1 MIYSYMSNHKVLSFS
16 SYDEALPLLEQA
28 LLLSIREPKPTSK
41 PLIQFLQKL
50 KPPRPYI
57 ILSHEATSAS
67 DLQFLVNH
75 FNIYRIL
82 PLGLSNKELQEIA
95 SQAFKICGN
104 PSHMQE
110 YDRKN
115 MEGYDRKNME
125 GDKQDK
131 NQSTE
136 RQLLESARLAELG
149 ILASSIAHEIRNPL
163 GALATF
169 ISLITKVDSSKQA
182 HHKDILEIEKISR
195 ECQEV
200 VALLLNFSRNQG
212 RKTTTVDLREVIKE
226 SRQKIEAQEKQ
237 FHLEWSL
244 NYPKRPLNINGS
256 FEQLTQAFEKIL
268 QNGLSHC
275 EELSSTN
282 KLIQIHLQDS
292 KEDLIVSINIFH
304 NSSLLTGF
312 KSDSLASSLDELP
325 KSLVFPS
332 ELPLVI
338 AHKIISEHE
347 GKLDVCPQTNGS
359 IKVNIIFK
367 RLDLTSL

>member
-16 SYDEALPLLEQA
+16 SYDEALPLLEQV
-28 LLLSIREPKPTSK
+28 LLLSIREPKPTSR

-95 SQAFKICGN
+95 FQAFKICNEN
-104 PSHMQE
+104 PNNVQE
-110 YDRKN
+110 YN
-115 MEGYDRKNME
+115 RKNME
-125 GDKQDK
+125 GDKQGK

-169 ISLITKVDSSKQA
+169 IRLITKVDSSKQP

-200 VALLLNFSRNQG
+200 VALLLNFSRIQG
-212 RKTTTVDLREVIKE
+212 TKTTTVDLREVIKE
-226 SRQKIEAQEKQ
+226 SRQKIESQEKQ
-237 FHLEWSL
+237 FHLKWSL
-244 NYPKRPLNINGS
+244 NYPQHPVNINGS

-275 EELSSTN
+275 EDLSATN
-282 KLIQIHLQDS
+282 KLIQIHLQDL
-292 KEDLIVSINIFH
+292 KDNLIVSISIIH
-304 NSSLLTGF
+304 TTSPLTDF
-312 KSDSLASSLDELP
+312 KSKNSLASLEELP
-325 KSLVFPS
+325 KTLVFPS

-338 AHKIISEHE
+338 AHKIISEHK

-359 IKVNIIFK
+359 IKVEIIFK
-367 RLDLTSL
+367 RPDLTSL